1 MCKLSNLMTVLQELA
16 PLSLSQKMIERG
28 DYDNSGLIIESSE
41 KADKILFSLDLS
53 VEVVEKAKSL
63 GCDTIVTH
71 HPAIYMPVK
80 NLSVNE
86 QTKSL
91 MRAIQNEMNVISM
104 HLNLDVA
111 SAGIDHSLALGL
123 GGKDIE
129 ILDLIDG
136 EHGYGRV
143 STVDNQTLEQFVDRI
158 EKTFETKKLVYYG
171 NRRVNKIASFC
182 GSGGSQALQCCCRDE
197 VDTVITSDLAHHHL
211 KELIENN
218 KNVVILP
225 HYVSEQYGFNK
236 FYQTVSE
243 KLYGKVQTFY
253 FVDNRFM

>member
-1 MCKLSNLMTVLQELA
+1 MCKLSNLMTVLQDIA

-28 DYDNSGLIIESSE
+28 DYDNSGLIVESTD

-63 GCDTIVTH
+63 GCDTIITH
-71 HPAIYMPVK
+71 HPAIYMPIK

-86 QTKSL
+86 QTKPL
-91 MRAIQNEMNVISM
+91 MLAIQNEMNVISM
-104 HLNLDVA
+104 HLNLDIA

-123 GGKDIE
+123 GGKDVE

-143 STVDNQTLEQFVDRI
+143 STVDSQSLEQFIERI
-158 EKTFETKKLVYYG
+158 ERIFETKKLVYYG

-182 GSGGSQALQCCCRDE
+182 GSGGSQAVKCCDFNE

-211 KELIENN
+211 KELIEKD

-236 FYQTVSE
+236 FYQAVNE
-243 KLYGKVQTFY
+243 KLYGKAQTFY